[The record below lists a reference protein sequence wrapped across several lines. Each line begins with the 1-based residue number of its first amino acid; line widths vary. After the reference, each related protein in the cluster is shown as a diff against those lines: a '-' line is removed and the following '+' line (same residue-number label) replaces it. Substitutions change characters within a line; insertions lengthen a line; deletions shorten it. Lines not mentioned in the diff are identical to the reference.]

1 MKINLNRQCALKNIL
16 NLRIKIIKLY
26 TFENIEKNN
35 LIDFLK
41 RLTIIQFNHISE
53 KLNKRIKMSI

>member
-53 KLNKRIKMSI
+53 